1 MATLTNIRKHGT
13 LLIIIVGLAMLAF
26 ILGDFLNSG
35 SSFFNR
41 NRENIAEIEGQ
52 KVHYTEYEE
61 AVKNL
66 TEVYKI
72 ETGRSNFD
80 EEQTVQIRNQVWQ
93 MLLMDYTLR
102 AEGERIGMA
111 VNSDELSE
119 LCIGAHPHQL
129 IQQRRA
135 FYDETGAFNRDNLV
149 RFLASLEQEA
159 DNAEQQANLE
169 QAKKYWLYWENAV
182 RLTQMQ
188 EKYTNLVRSLIRAN
202 SVDAEFAF
210 NGRQE
215 SVSADYVM
223 QPYYAVADSLVK
235 VSNGD
240 IKKLYKLHKPQYKQ
254 TPNRTI
260 EYVTFA
266 IRPSQNDY
274 EATKKSMEA
283 LYEEFKTAED
293 VAVVVNPN
301 SDIMYNGQDYSA
313 ETIPAQFKDFAFH
326 KGAKAGDVTEIEFLN
341 DTYAC
346 ARIMECGYSMP
357 DSVELK
363 AIASQEGQEDQE
375 LGWYQAAE
383 LRQDIAEPAFKGKRG
398 TRFTVNGQ
406 EFEIMEISP
415 ATPKA
420 KVAILAQQVTP
431 SSKTY
436 SVLYNQA
443 KQFIVTNNTAEA
455 MRDAAKEAGMAVTPQ
470 YNLNKN
476 TEKVGSLTSS
486 RAIVR
491 WAFEANEGQVSDVFE
506 CGDLF
511 VVAALTEVNDGDYRS
526 LEAVR
531 PELLVEATN
540 NKKAEY
546 LQQELSQYTSLEE
559 AAKALNKSVQHA
571 DAISLS
577 SYRFG
582 NGGQEPAIIGAALAA
597 EQGALSAPLKGNNG
611 VYLLVTSNKQV
622 AEGEINVAQEKQQL
636 NARYSYQIPYQAI
649 ALLEE
654 EAKVEDNRA
663 NFQ

>member
-13 LLIIIVGLAMLAF
+13 LLVIIVGLAMLAF

-52 KVHYTEYEE
+52 KVHYREYEE
-61 AVKNL
+61 AVNHL

-80 EEQTVQIRNQVWQ
+80 EEQTSQIRNQVWQ

-102 AEGERIGMA
+102 AQADEIGMA
-111 VNSDELSE
+111 VTADELSE

-129 IQQRRA
+129 ITSRRA

-149 RFLASLEQEA
+149 RFLASLNAETES
-159 DNAEQQANLE
+159 AEQQANLE
-169 QAKKYWLYWENAV
+169 QAKNYWLYWENAV
-182 RLTQMQ
+182 RLTHMQ
-188 EKYTNLVRSLIRAN
+188 EKYAALVRSLVRAN
-202 SVDAEFAF
+202 SIDAEFAF

-223 QPYYAVADSLVK
+223 QPYFAVADSLVK
-235 VSNGD
+235 VSNRD
-240 IKKLYKLHKPQYKQ
+240 IKLLYKLHKPMYKQ

-266 IRPSQNDY
+266 IRPSQEDY
-274 EATKKSMEA
+274 EATKKSIEA
-283 LYEEFKTAED
+283 LYEEFKNTED
-293 VAVVVNPN
+293 IAYVVNPN
-301 SDIMYNGQDYSA
+301 SDIIYNGQDYSA
-313 ETIPAQFKDFAFH
+313 ETIPAQFKEFAFR

-346 ARIMECGYSMP
+346 ARIMECGYSLP

-363 AIASQEGQEDQE
+363 AIVNEEGQEDQE
-375 LGWYQAAE
+375 LGWYKANE
-383 LRQDIAEPAFKGKRG
+383 LRADIAEPAFKGKRG
-398 TRFTVNGQ
+398 THFTVNGQ
-406 EFEIMEISP
+406 EFEVMEISP

-443 KQFIVTNNTAEA
+443 KQFIVSNNTAEA
-455 MRDAAKEAGMAVTPQ
+455 MRAAAKEAGLTVTPQ
-470 YNLNKN
+470 YNLTKN
-476 TEKVGSLTSS
+476 TEKVGSLASS
-486 RAIVR
+486 RTIVR
-491 WAFEANEGQVSDVFE
+491 WAFDAKEGQVSDVFE

-511 VVAALTEVNDGDYRS
+511 VVAALTEVNDGDYRA
-526 LEAVR
+526 LETVR
-531 PELLVEATN
+531 PELTMEATN
-540 NKKAEY
+540 NAKAE
-546 LQQELSQYTSLEE
+546 LIKKDLAQYASLNE
-559 AAKALNKSVQHA
+559 AAAAINRSVQHV
-571 DAISLS
+571 DGISIS

-597 EQGALSAPLKGNNG
+597 EQGQLSEPIKGNNG
-611 VYLLVTSNKQV
+611 VYLLVSSNKQI
-622 AEGEINVAQEKQQL
+622 ADGEFNPTQEIQQL
-636 NARYSYQIPYQAI
+636 NARYAYQVPYQAI
-649 ALLEE
+649 SLLEE
-654 EAKVEDNRA
+654 KAAVKDNRA

>member
-346 ARIMECGYSMP
+346 ARIMESGYSMP

>member
-80 EEQTVQIRNQVWQ
+80 EEQTAQIRNQVWQ

>member
-654 EAKVEDNRA
+654 KAKVEDNRA

>member
-443 KQFIVTNNTAEA
+443 KQFIVTNNTTEA

>member
-80 EEQTVQIRNQVWQ
+80 EEQTAQIRNQVWQ

-476 TEKVGSLTSS
+476 PEKVGSLTSS

>member
-80 EEQTVQIRNQVWQ
+80 EEQTAQIRNQVWQ

-301 SDIMYNGQDYSA
+301 SDIIYNGQDYSA

-654 EAKVEDNRA
+654 KAKVEDNRA

>member
-80 EEQTVQIRNQVWQ
+80 EEQTAQIRNQVWQ

-301 SDIMYNGQDYSA
+301 SDIIYNGQDYSA